1 MKNILLLTFFLY
13 AWAGVAQKKEIILN
27 ETNSKEEVQEE
38 VELSEE
44 KPEAVKLP
52 FEFSKATS
60 QKFNGGAPG
69 SGATTM
75 LTIFLKKL
83 VDVDLTFN
91 KIWLSNDKPYIDLK
105 LKRKFQADSWQN
117 YNADD
122 ELILFATSRSK
133 KPISS
138 EEKTAESNLPP
149 NKFIGDAL
157 IEYSLNDKVMYYE
170 IPALEKLEDINA
182 Q

>member
-1 MKNILLLTFFLY
+1 MKNILLFTFFLY
-13 AWAGVAQKKEIILN
+13 AWAGIAQEKEIILN
-27 ETNSKEEVQEE
+27 EINSQEEAQEE

-44 KPEAVKLP
+44 EPEEVIQP

-75 LTIFLKKL
+75 LTIFLKKI
-83 VDVDLTFN
+83 VDEDLTFN

-105 LKRKFQADSWQN
+105 LKREFQADSWQN

-133 KPISS
+133 KPIPS
-138 EEKTAESNLPP
+138 EEKTAKSNLPP
-149 NKFIGDAL
+149 NKFTGDAL
-157 IEYSLNDKVMYYE
+157 IEYSLNGEVMYHE
-170 IPALEKLEDINA
+170 IPALKKLEDINA